1 MKLVYIKESK
11 INVLRESEEELT
23 FWRFFVEVKKFITD
37 LLNDPIHARPSVVLV
52 SNGLDND
59 TLRKKL
65 QDESVIVKS
74 EDIREP
80 HDETTGKIESRYYL
94 SYKVPKKD
102 FKKKLRRLYRKTIES
117 SVNEEIT
124 RDKIDMML
132 NSPLTMGVVCDG
144 NAPGYVKDAVKVY
157 NDKII
162 NKKLNKNGKKT

>member
-11 INVLRESEEELT
+11 MDVLRESEEELT
-23 FWRFFVEVKKFITD
+23 FWRFFVEIKKFITD
-37 LLNDPIHARPSVVLV
+37 LLNDPIHARPSAVLV

-80 HDETTGKIESRYYL
+80 RDEITGKIESRYYL

-124 RDKIDMML
+124 RDEIDMML
-132 NSPLTMGVVCDG
+132 NSPLTMGVACDERM
-144 NAPGYVKDAVKVY
+144 PKYVKDAVKIY

-162 NKKLNKNGKKT
+162 DKKLKENERN